1 MKLDEGEFARAIIGH
16 KEKEPAFR
24 GLHLGNVDVKGAD
37 GIAFELLLGSVEIH
51 LELMTAE
58 HREIMAAKLRSVL
71 SARMAMRLNSLRL
84 QKKFSIRCRHL

>member
-37 GIAFELLLGSVEIH
+37 GIAFELLLGSVEI
-51 LELMTAE
+51 
-58 HREIMAAKLRSVL
+58 
-71 SARMAMRLNSLRL
+71 
-84 QKKFSIRCRHL
+84 